1 MNIKL
6 RTKVDGYYLDVI
18 KRFDLQLFEALKPK
32 GANME
37 IVEFTGSKKGDV
49 VHIKFISPIK
59 AEWISDIVEDHEDD
73 SSAYF
78 IDVGR
83 VLPFP
88 LKQWTH
94 KHIVEKIDDQHSYII
109 DDMTFSG
116 GNILLDLM
124 IYPGILLGFLPRK
137 KVYRKYFSISA

>member
-32 GANME
+32 GASME

-49 VHIKFISPIK
+49 VHIKFNAPIK
-59 AEWISDIVEDHEDD
+59 AEWISDIIEDHEDD
-73 SSAYF
+73 RSAYF
-78 IDVGR
+78 IDLGR

-88 LKQWTH
+88 LKQWRH
-94 KHIVEKIDDQHSYII
+94 KHIVEKIDDNHSYIV

-116 GNILLDLM
+116 GNIIMDLL

-137 KVYRKYFSISA
+137 KVYRNYFSTNV